1 MTFVHGSAT
10 PRAAR
15 RLLKVFCALTA
26 AGFVALFV
34 LAPATSEYFAWTIQP
49 PLTAAFLGA
58 GYGAGFLLSVLCL
71 RAPGWAHVRLP
82 FVTVTAFTWLT
93 TLATALHLD
102 RLHFRTPGTGPVAE
116 PAAWLW
122 LVVYVVVPVAMTVVL
137 VRKGS
142 WRAPPRATSE
152 RGPAAV
158 ALPGWLA
165 ALLAVEGLA
174 MGLVGVV
181 LFVAPATGATWWP
194 WPLTPFTGR
203 AVAAWLLA
211 FAWAAAASVARR
223 DLAELRPATLAYTAF
238 GALQLVA
245 LVRFATDLDASAPR
259 PALYVAL
266 LVAVT
271 VTGALGWW
279 LGRRPAGNV
288 SDGAR
293 AT

>member
-15 RLLKVFCALTA
+15 RLLQVFCALTA
-26 AGFVALFV
+26 AGFVALFF

-93 TLATALHLD
+93 TVATALHLD
-102 RLHFRTPGTGPVAE
+102 RLHLRTPGTGPVAE

-122 LVVYVVVPVAMTVVL
+122 LVVYVVVPLAMTVVL
-137 VRKGS
+137 VREAS
-142 WRAPPRATSE
+142 SSEAPRATS
-152 RGPAAV
+152 GPQAAGV
-158 ALPGWLA
+158 TLPGWLA

-174 MGLVGVV
+174 MGLVGAV

-223 DLAELRPATLAYTAF
+223 DLSELRPATLAYTAF

-245 LVRFATDLDASAPR
+245 LVRFAADVDASAPR
-259 PALYVAL
+259 PALYVTL

-271 VTGALGWW
+271 ATGAVGWW
-279 LGRRPAGNV
+279 LGRRPAGQL
-288 SDGAR
+288 SDGPR

>member
-15 RLLKVFCALTA
+15 RLLQVFCALTA
-26 AGFVALFV
+26 AGFVALFI
-34 LAPATSEYFAWTIQP
+34 LAPDTSEYFAWTIQP

-82 FVTVTAFTWLT
+82 FVTITAFTGLT
-93 TLATALHLD
+93 TVATALHLD
-102 RLHFRTPGTGPVAE
+102 RLHLRTPGTGPVAE

-137 VRKGS
+137 VREASGRTS
-142 WRAPPRATSE
+142 PRATSGRE
-152 RGPAAV
+152 PAGV

-174 MGLVGVV
+174 MGLAGVV

-223 DLAELRPATLAYTAF
+223 DLADLRPATLAYTAF
-238 GALQLVA
+238 GALQLLA
-245 LVRFATDLDASAPR
+245 LVRFAGDVDASGAR
-259 PALYVAL
+259 PAVYVAL

-279 LGRRPAGNV
+279 LGRSPVGPLKG
-288 SDGAR
+288 GAQ